1 MLHDPCQI
9 SGVSD
14 TSTHRRRRNGRPD
27 GTMGIYGDCR
37 WAMAWGDRGRLAES
51 QRIFW
56 AEEAGN
62 WSENEWHEVGDSVA
76 QVVW

>member
-1 MLHDPCQI
+1 
-9 SGVSD
+9 
-14 TSTHRRRRNGRPD
+14 
-27 GTMGIYGDCR
+27 
-37 WAMAWGDRGRLAES
+37 MAWGDRGRLAES